1 VTPVEGGNR
10 GDLIELVVAEA
21 DDGLTVRTVLQKRLG
36 VSRRL
41 LTRLK
46 RTESGL
52 TVNGRRAFTSE
63 RVAAGDRIALRMEA
77 EAPDDV
83 PPQEMPLAILHEDPH
98 LLVLNKPAGIV
109 VHPTRGHYLNTLANG
124 VIHHWLKRGESH
136 RFRPAHRLDKDT
148 SGVLAVAKNAY
159 VHQQLAE
166 QMKRGRIGKRY
177 IAFVRGAP
185 SSAEGTIHAPID
197 RNPEAPHLRIVTPDG
212 YPSVTHYRTEA
223 VYGGGKAAK
232 VSLAPETGRTHQIR
246 VHMKHIGCPLIA
258 DELYGASGP
267 GDPDWLAEAAGT
279 AGRQALHAAELE
291 LTHPMT
297 GERMRFAA
305 PLPDELLR
313 LERLLESL
321 DAGDP

>member
-1 VTPVEGGNR
+1 LDDTLYSDP
-10 GDLIELVVAEA
+10 IELVVRQEDA
-21 DDGLTVRTVLQKRLG
+21 GLTVRSVLQKRLG

-46 RTESGL
+46 RTEQGL
-52 TVNGRRAFTSE
+52 TVNGRRAFTSD

-77 EAPDDV
+77 EEADDV
-83 PPQEMPLAILHEDPH
+83 LPQEMPLAILHEDPH
-98 LLVLNKPAGIV
+98 LLVLDKPAGIV
-109 VHPTRGHYLNTLANG
+109 VHPTKGHYVNTLANG
-124 VIHHWLKRGESH
+124 VVHHWAKRGEAH
-136 RFRPAHRLDKDT
+136 RFRPVHRLDKDT

-177 IAFVRGAP
+177 IAYVRGAP
-185 SSAEGTIHAPID
+185 DPTDGTIDAPID
-197 RNPEAPHLRIVTPDG
+197 RNPEAPHIRIVTPDG

-223 VYGGGKAAK
+223 VYGGGKAAR
-232 VSLAPETGRTHQIR
+232 VSLALETGRTHQIR

-258 DELYGASGP
+258 DELYDGRGE
-267 GDPDWLAEAAGT
+267 GGPDWLAEAVRT

-297 GERMRFAA
+297 GERMMFAS
-305 PLPDELLR
+305 PLPEELLR
-313 LERLLESL
+313 LERMLETL
-321 DAGDP
+321 DDRES